1 LGQTLSKKPHEV
13 MDNPWLILFDK
24 VIKYL
29 FFEKGLSSMSQG
41 SIMEIAP
48 SKRESAF
55 LKSQLQ
61 KSTNIN

>member
-1 LGQTLSKKPHEV
+1 MG
-13 MDNPWLILFDK
+13 NPWLILFDK

-41 SIMEIAP
+41 SIMENAP

-61 KSTNIN
+61 KSTNINK